1 MSNKSEEEL
10 NAMAEDDFQMKD
22 QENDIKISDEC
33 SEDEITEKT
42 RNQGKVD
49 VADSEAK
56 TRSTTKSVF
65 YDLIFYAVLI
75 VVCVYVLPNYVIQ
88 RTIVDGPSMEN
99 TLHNG
104 EQLYVEK
111 VSYHFNALDR
121 FDIIVFYPY
130 GRENEDY
137 YVKRVIGLPGETVQ
151 IIGTK
156 IYINGEVL
164 KEDYGKE
171 PIDDPGR
178 AEEPITLGDD
188 EYFVLGDNRNIS
200 KDSRSEEVGNVAKE
214 NIGGKVILRIAPL
227 SKFGTVK

>member
-10 NAMAEDDFQMKD
+10 NAMAEEDFQITDKD
-22 QENDIKISDEC
+22 RENPIEISDES
-33 SEDEITEKT
+33 SEEDTAGKT
-42 RNQGKVD
+42 RNQVEN
-49 VADSEAK
+49 ANSEAK
-56 TRSTTKSVF
+56 TRSTTKSIL

-111 VSYHFNALDR
+111 ISYHFDAVNR

-200 KDSRSEEVGNVAKE
+200 KDSRFEEVGNVAKK

-227 SKFGTVK
+227 NKFGTVK

>member
-10 NAMAEDDFQMKD
+10 NAMADDDLQITDKD
-22 QENDIKISDEC
+22 QENPIEISDES
-33 SEDEITEKT
+33 SEEETTGKTMNQDEYA
-42 RNQGKVD
+42 N
-49 VADSEAK
+49 SEAK
-56 TRSTTKSVF
+56 TRSTTKSIL

-111 VSYHFNALDR
+111 ISYHFDAVDR

-130 GRENEDY
+130 GRENEEY

-200 KDSRSEEVGNVAKE
+200 KDSRYEEVGNVAKK

>member
-10 NAMAEDDFQMKD
+10 NAMADDDLQITDKD
-22 QENDIKISDEC
+22 QENPIEISDES
-33 SEDEITEKT
+33 SEEETTGKT
-42 RNQGKVD
+42 RNQD
-49 VADSEAK
+49 ENANSEAK
-56 TRSTTKSVF
+56 TRSTTKSIL

-111 VSYHFNALDR
+111 ISYHFDAVDR

-130 GRENEDY
+130 GRENEEY

-200 KDSRSEEVGNVAKE
+200 KDSRYEEVGNVAKK

>member
-10 NAMAEDDFQMKD
+10 NAMADDDIKILNENT
-22 QENDIKISDEC
+22 ENDITQ
-33 SEDEITEKT
+33 EDTQ
-42 RNQGKVD
+42 QGNE
-49 VADSEAK
+49 DSSNHERK
-56 TRSTTKSVF
+56 TRSTTKSIL

-75 VVCVYVLPNYVIQ
+75 VVCIYVLPNFVIQ
-88 RTIVDGPSMEN
+88 RTIVDGASMEN

-130 GRENEDY
+130 GRENEEY

-164 KEDYGKE
+164 DESYGKE

-178 AEEPITLGDD
+178 AEDPITLGDD

-200 KDSRSEEVGNVAKE
+200 KDSRSEEVGNVVKE
-214 NIGGKVILRIAPL
+214 NIGGKVVLRIAPL

>member
-10 NAMAEDDFQMKD
+10 NAMADDIKIINENT
-22 QENDIKISDEC
+22 ENDITQEETQKGNEDNSNHETKI
-33 SEDEITEKT
+33 
-42 RNQGKVD
+42 
-49 VADSEAK
+49 
-56 TRSTTKSVF
+56 RSTTKSIL

-75 VVCVYVLPNYVIQ
+75 VVCIYVLPNFVIQ
-88 RTIVDGPSMEN
+88 RTIVDGASMEN

-111 VSYHFNALDR
+111 VSYHFDALDR

-130 GRENEDY
+130 GRENEEY

-151 IIGTK
+151 IIGSK

-164 KEDYGKE
+164 NESYGKE

-178 AEEPITLGDD
+178 ADKPITLGDD

-200 KDSRSEEVGNVAKE
+200 KDSRSAEVGNVVKE
-214 NIGGKVILRIAPL
+214 NIGGKVVLRIAPL

>member
-1 MSNKSEEEL
+1 MSNKPEEEL
-10 NAMAEDDFQMKD
+10 NAMADD
-22 QENDIKISDEC
+22 DIKILSEN
-33 SEDEITEKT
+33 SEDDITQNHLK
-42 RNQGKVD
+42 QGNEDNSNHETK
-49 VADSEAK
+49 A
-56 TRSTTKSVF
+56 RSATKSIL

-75 VVCVYVLPNYVIQ
+75 IVCVYVLPNFVIQ
-88 RTIVDGPSMEN
+88 RTIVDGASMEN

-111 VSYHFNALDR
+111 VSYHFDALDR

-130 GRENEDY
+130 GREYEEY

-164 KEDYGKE
+164 EESYGKE

-214 NIGGKVILRIAPL
+214 NIGGKVVLRIAPL